1 MNRWQN
7 SGLGTVLETPGPWT
21 ATSWNRQ
28 QAESPFPP
36 PLTSSP
42 FWILLLELMIIL
54 CPLSKV
60 TTSATQLGA
69 HEWLIYLQDESENWT
84 RQQWEEHSPL
94 KETNDISIDVLTKHV
109 WRFQSTAQAEWGHFY
124 ASKVFWTNGSPA
136 SPCRPSCE
144 CSINHVVIVHAEH
157 VHTSVLKRRQA
168 IIIVIWSSF
177 TSTHSLCWPDPW
189 SFPVEPTKYSWCTAG
204 GSVWASD
211 GVL

>member
-1 MNRWQN
+1 
-7 SGLGTVLETPGPWT
+7 
-21 ATSWNRQ
+21 
-28 QAESPFPP
+28 
-36 PLTSSP
+36 
-42 FWILLLELMIIL
+42 MIIL

-69 HEWLIYLQDESENWT
+69 HEWLIYLQDKSENWT

-94 KETNDISIDVLTKHV
+94 KETNDISIDVLTKEV
-109 WRFQSTAQAEWGHFY
+109 WRFQSTAQPEWGHFY

-177 TSTHSLCWPDPW
+177 TSTHSLCWPDSW
-189 SFPVEPTKYSWCTAG
+189 SFLGNLPNTADALLEG
-204 GSVWASD
+204 QCEHQMGFCKAGVLVYIWASNTNSKRWWWREETR
-211 GVL
+211 VM